1 MNLYEKIEEKLQDLG
16 FVNVVICGSTC
27 SGKTTLA
34 EKIKANFEGRYSV
47 TIISEDD
54 YFKNFCDIPRKGNW
68 MLLDS
73 IKAFCIEEFKTDVEA
88 LMKNGV
94 VMIPRY
100 NVSNN
105 QRESKN
111 KVVRKAKINVFE
123 GLHTISILDDLD
135 NCIKVYIDTNQD
147 VCLQR
152 RITRDTTKYKIPE
165 VLVRKFWDEC
175 IKPMSIKYV
184 YPQKE
189 FADIVVS

>member
-1 MNLYEKIEEKLQDLG
+1 MKLYEKIEEKLQDLG
-16 FVNVVICGSTC
+16 FVNIVICGSTC

-34 EKIKANFEGRYSV
+34 QKIKSDFEVRYPV
-47 TIISEDD
+47 TIVSEDD
-54 YFKNFCDIPRKGNW
+54 YFKNFQEIPRNKHW

-73 IKAFCIEEFKTDVEA
+73 IEAFCVEEFKTDVEA

-94 VMIPRY
+94 VMMPRY
-100 NVSNN
+100 DVSNN
-105 QRESKN
+105 LRESKN
-111 KVVRKAKINVFE
+111 KIVRKGKINIFE
-123 GLHTISILDDLD
+123 GLHTISVLAGLE

-165 VLVRKFWDEC
+165 VLVRKFWNEC
-175 IKPMSIKYV
+175 IRPMSEKYV